1 MQSSNILHSPRNAI
15 PYRLPA
21 ALTST
26 MLTLYPWDTKND
38 HLYAASDL
46 SAPSYPEFEFLSPSL
61 LAKMYFTAFV
71 LSALPLLVDASLSQ
85 RDGLSIPLSKYS
97 VSRNADGVVDGAKLH
112 AHLQRTV
119 AFV

>member
-1 MQSSNILHSPRNAI
+1 MILITTSQSPTRHCYSSWWNQIGVVPELSSCGFMVQSSNILHSPRNAI

-61 LAKMYFTAFV
+61 LAKMYSTAFV
-71 LSALPLLVDASLSQ
+71 LSALPL
-85 RDGLSIPLSKYS
+85 
-97 VSRNADGVVDGAKLH
+97 
-112 AHLQRTV
+112 
-119 AFV
+119 